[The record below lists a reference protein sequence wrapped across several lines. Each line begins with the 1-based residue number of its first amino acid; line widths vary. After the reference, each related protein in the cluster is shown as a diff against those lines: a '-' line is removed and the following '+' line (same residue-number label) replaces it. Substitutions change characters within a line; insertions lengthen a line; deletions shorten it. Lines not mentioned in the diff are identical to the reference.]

1 MAIIQNRANKKAKIS
16 EETLDKIDKKIEAN
30 NKEILKKLERNAL
43 NGDKRYLISYMGKI
57 EAGVKVSEEETKC
70 AFETK
75 EEYNALG
82 GDSYIDTKWELLLE
96 QKLLKL

>member
-1 MAIIQNRANKKAKIS
+1 MAIIQSRANKKAKIS
-16 EETLDKIDKKIEAN
+16 EETLGKIDKRIEEN